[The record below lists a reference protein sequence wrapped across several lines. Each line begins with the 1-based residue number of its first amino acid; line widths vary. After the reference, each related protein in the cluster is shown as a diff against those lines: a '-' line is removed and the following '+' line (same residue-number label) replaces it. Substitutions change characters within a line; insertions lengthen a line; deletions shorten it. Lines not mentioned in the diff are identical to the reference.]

1 MSKKKPTKNNRHRI
15 RVETHYTLMHEL
27 TASPT
32 QPIPLKKRTHQLSVM
47 WEGLRAMERDPN
59 PTPNDWRVCS
69 DAVNLMETFIT
80 QGPWLDTTGEPV
92 EIRDE
97 SGLLM
102 DAITAMAQAGER
114 FKKGQP
120 ARLSGP
126 GMLAVRSV
134 LEDYAA
140 LLEALPER
148 AVIRCHRLTEI
159 RIRDAVLGRY
169 NKNVTVISV

>member
-1 MSKKKPTKNNRHRI
+1 MSKKHTKKNRHRI

-80 QGPWLDTTGEPV
+80 QGPWLDV
-92 EIRDE
+92 KRDLPQPTYRP
-97 SGLLM
+97 GAL
-102 DAITAMAQAGER
+102 DFKAIPSRGFA
-114 FKKGQP
+114 
-120 ARLSGP
+120 
-126 GMLAVRSV
+126 
-134 LEDYAA
+134 
-140 LLEALPER
+140 
-148 AVIRCHRLTEI
+148 
-159 RIRDAVLGRY
+159 
-169 NKNVTVISV
+169 